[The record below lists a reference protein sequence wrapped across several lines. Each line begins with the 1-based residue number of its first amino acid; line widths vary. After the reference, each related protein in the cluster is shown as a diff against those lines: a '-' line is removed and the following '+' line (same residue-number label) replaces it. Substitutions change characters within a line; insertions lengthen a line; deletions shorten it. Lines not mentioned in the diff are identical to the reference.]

1 MLFLVYFMDVLFL
14 RTKSKNKINFKQID
28 VKILP
33 KKISL
38 AATVQYSD
46 SLADIKK
53 FLESK
58 DRKVEKVLQI
68 LGCSDIK
75 AGKENAFLYIGS
87 GIFHPLNVTLKTK
100 KKVFVFNP
108 LTDKTYELD
117 KRDIERIEGIKKANK
132 IKIIDAKNIGF
143 IISLKP
149 GQIAKER
156 LDKVFLLK
164 EKFEKEGKN
173 CFLFLTETLN
183 KEEFENFRIDFWI
196 NAGCP
201 RITDDFYF
209 DSDNRFSIL
218 NISDL

>member
-1 MLFLVYFMDVLFL
+1 MDVLFL

-132 IKIIDAKNIGF
+132 IKYLF
-143 IISLKP
+143 II
-149 GQIAKER
+149 
-156 LDKVFLLK
+156 
-164 EKFEKEGKN
+164 
-173 CFLFLTETLN
+173 
-183 KEEFENFRIDFWI
+183 
-196 NAGCP
+196 
-201 RITDDFYF
+201 
-209 DSDNRFSIL
+209 IL
-218 NISDL
+218 I